1 MLKNLR
7 IIDQIIPRSRPPAPI
22 ETRSLPALAHR
33 YPRDFTFYVAA
44 PVSSIETRSRPRLLA
59 VTRHGFTF
67 YVANPIRSI
76 RERVVETVESCA
88 AWICA

>member
-44 PVSSIETRSRPRLLA
+44 PVSSILLVTVRLWLSMFWHA
-59 VTRHGFTF
+59 RD
-67 YVANPIRSI
+67 
-76 RERVVETVESCA
+76 
-88 AWICA
+88 